1 MTIIR
6 HYSFCNKC
14 FRCRTDPCLQE
25 LITQLSACG
34 IKVTVNERD
43 FSFDVAENSKYF
55 DVALYVA
62 EKAKMIEGT
71 FEMILFTKKYSNTEL
86 ENADYLHIRSV
97 YVGISPLDEYR
108 SSYTSFEHDEHF
120 IQVGPP
126 IIKKHPSCQLNR
138 HFATDYDSA
147 TVHLFCSHTAKQIIE
162 ENQLTGAEF
171 RDVLD
176 LKTRQPASDVFQLFP
191 QECADFLSPGRYY
204 SPGHICK
211 ICGQRRINEQDGR
224 AEMLLNKRQIPE
236 NVDFMQSPPVIGAD
250 AGYPY
255 YVISNKAYRV
265 LQDHHLTR
273 GLVFESLRTVP

>member
-1 MTIIR
+1 M
-6 HYSFCNKC
+6 
-14 FRCRTDPCLQE
+14 
-25 LITQLSACG
+25 
-34 IKVTVNERD
+34 
-43 FSFDVAENSKYF
+43 
-55 DVALYVA
+55 
-62 EKAKMIEGT
+62 
-71 FEMILFTKKYSNTEL
+71 
-86 ENADYLHIRSV
+86 
-97 YVGISPLDEYR
+97 
-108 SSYTSFEHDEHF
+108 
-120 IQVGPP
+120 GPP
-126 IIKKHPSCQLNR
+126 IIKKHPSWHFNR

-162 ENQLTGAEF
+162 GAKF

-265 LQDHHLTR
+265 LQEHHLTR